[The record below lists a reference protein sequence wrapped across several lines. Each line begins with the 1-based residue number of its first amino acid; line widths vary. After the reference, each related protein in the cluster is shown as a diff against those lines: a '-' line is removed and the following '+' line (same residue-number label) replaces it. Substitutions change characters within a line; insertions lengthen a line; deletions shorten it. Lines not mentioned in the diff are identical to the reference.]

1 MIAIHIKNSYKVWAT
16 ETMKNRMIAC
26 AFIQQNVTNPEKLLN
41 RTYRS
46 MYIEWY
52 LHNIGYYVTLPFT
65 KTEALRKI
73 NLRCKDVDLE
83 EWRAKRA

>member
-1 MIAIHIKNSYKVWAT
+1 MAVIKVRDSYKVWT
-16 ETMKNRMIAC
+16 RETMKNRMIAC
-26 AFIQQNVTNPEKLLN
+26 AFVHHNVTNPEKLLN

-46 MYIEWY
+46 MFIEWY

-65 KTEALRKI
+65 RIEALRKI

-83 EWRAKRA
+83 EWK

>member
-1 MIAIHIKNSYKVWAT
+1 MAVIKIKNSYKVWAR
-16 ETMKNRMIAC
+16 ETMKSRMIAC
-26 AFIQQNVTNPEKLLN
+26 AFVQQNVTNPEKLLN

-65 KTEALRKI
+65 KIEALRKI

-83 EWRAKRA
+83 EWK